1 MSPLPCT
8 LHLFRSRGSAL
19 ALSLCLLSAC
29 APPAGRLP
37 SIPPSN
43 QVSQNNPA
51 YDAQVRLIQEAHRA
65 FVQERYPAAALFFNR
80 FIDDA
85 TESSR
90 LAEARWWLGRTYER
104 LGDYRS
110 AMAQYRLLATES
122 AAQQAD
128 GALYEGYAL
137 RRLDDLRRPRIDGHH
152 GETTQLALRVTAD
165 QLPPTAG
172 LVPWLQEL
180 AQAGV
185 TVLAIAPAQAKK
197 SGSQEFNVETVRS
210 VAAETHRLGLLI
222 WVVLDLHHGSGLDV
236 RPEWMAT
243 TRHAARPDDA
253 SRSSVDVAHPGY
265 QAYLEEM
272 VRRLA
277 RAGCDGVVLAAR
289 STAGFGEE
297 FSDESRRLFA
307 ASFGLSG
314 TLEDIVGGAASSDIK
329 EEGRSANYW
338 RWVGWKARSYAQWT
352 VRLRKV
358 LRERNPAATLS
369 IEVRQSSLA
378 TPLQGLEQFG
388 EDVAELSSNTGG
400 SLVVRHEGIEGE
412 TALEKLGRQLG
423 GQDRV
428 WIGLSVKTATRPVA
442 MGEFNRSIA
451 DLAAFG
457 RWNRVI
463 RAESAQTIP

>member
-1 MSPLPCT
+1 M
-8 LHLFRSRGSAL
+8 
-19 ALSLCLLSAC
+19 LSLCLLSAC
-29 APPAGRLP
+29 VPQAGRFP

-43 QVSQNNPA
+43 QVPHNNPA
-51 YDAQVRLIQEAHRA
+51 YDAHVRLLQEAHRA

-85 TESSR
+85 TESPR

-104 LGDYRS
+104 LGDYPG
-110 AMAQYRLLATES
+110 AMAQYRVLATES
-122 AAQQAD
+122 TAQQAD

-137 RRLDDLRRPRIDGHH
+137 RRLDDLRRPRLDRPH
-152 GETTQLALRVTAD
+152 GDTSQLALRVTMD
-165 QLPPTAG
+165 QLPPSTG
-172 LVPWLQEL
+172 LEPWLQDL
-180 AQAGV
+180 AKAGV
-185 TVLAIAPAQAKK
+185 TILAIAPAQAPN
-197 SGSQEFNVETVRS
+197 SGTQEFNVETVRS
-210 VAAETHRLGLLI
+210 VAVETHRLGLLL
-222 WVVLDLHHGSGLDV
+222 WVVVDLHNGSGLDV

-243 TRHAARPDDA
+243 TRHAPRSDDA
-253 SRSSVDVAHPGY
+253 SRSTVDIAHPGY

-307 ASFGLSG
+307 ASFGLNG
-314 TLEDIVGGAASSDIK
+314 TLEEIFGSMASTDISEQGQ
-329 EEGRSANYW
+329 SATYW

-369 IEVRQSSLA
+369 IEVRQSSLT

-388 EDVAELSSNTGG
+388 EDVAELSPNVGG
-400 SLVVRHEGIEGE
+400 SLVVRHEEMVGE
-412 TALEKLGRQLG
+412 AALEKLGRQLG
-423 GQDRV
+423 GPDWV
-428 WIGLSVKTATRPVA
+428 WIGLSVKTSTRPITTE
-442 MGEFNRSIA
+442 EFNRSVA
-451 DLAAFG
+451 DLAVFG

-463 RAESAQTIP
+463 RAESTQTIP

>member
-1 MSPLPCT
+1 MSLLPCT
-8 LHLFRSRGSAL
+8 FQLFRSRGSAL
-19 ALSLCLLSAC
+19 ALSLCLVSGC
-29 APPAGRLP
+29 APLASRLP
-37 SIPPSN
+37 SIPSPN
-43 QVSQNNPA
+43 QVLHNNPA
-51 YDAQVRLIQEAHRA
+51 YDAQVRLLQEAHRA

-85 TESSR
+85 TESPR

-152 GETTQLALRVTAD
+152 GDAMQLALSVTVD
-165 QLPPTAG
+165 QLPPITG

-185 TVLAIAPAQAKK
+185 TVLAIAPAQAPK
-197 SGSQEFNVETVRS
+197 SGIQAFNVEMVRS
-210 VAAETHRLGLLI
+210 VAAETHRLGLLL
-222 WVVLDLHHGSGLDV
+222 WVVLDLHDGSGLDV
-236 RPEWMAT
+236 RPEWMAA
-243 TRHAARPDDA
+243 TRQAARPDGA

-277 RAGCDGVVLAAR
+277 RAGCDGVVLAMR

-297 FSDESRRLFA
+297 FSDESLRLFA
-307 ASFGLSG
+307 ASFGLNG
-314 TLEDIVGGAASSDIK
+314 TLEEIFGSRTSTDITEQGQ
-329 EEGRSANYW
+329 SATYW

-369 IEVRQSSLA
+369 IEVRQSSL
-378 TPLQGLEQFG
+378 TMPLQGLEQFG
-388 EDVAELSSNTGG
+388 EDVAELSSNAGG

-412 TALEKLGRQLG
+412 AALEKLGRQLG
-423 GQDRV
+423 GPDRV
-428 WIGLSVKTATRPVA
+428 WIGLSVKTLTRPIA
-442 MGEFNRSIA
+442 MEEFNQSIA
-451 DLAAFG
+451 DRAILS

-463 RAESAQTIP
+463 HAESAQTIP

>member
-8 LHLFRSRGSAL
+8 FHLFRSRGRAL
-19 ALSLCLLSAC
+19 ALSLCLVSGC
-29 APPAGRLP
+29 APLASRPP

-43 QVSQNNPA
+43 QVPHNNPA
-51 YDAQVRLIQEAHRA
+51 YDAQVRLLQEAHRA
-65 FVQERYPAAALFFNR
+65 FVQERYPAAVLFFNR

-85 TESSR
+85 TESPR
-90 LAEARWWLGRTYER
+90 VAEARWWLGRAYER

-110 AMAQYRLLATES
+110 AMTQYRLLVMES
-122 AAQQAD
+122 ETQQAD

-137 RRLDDLRRPRIDGHH
+137 RRLDDLRRPRPDGHH
-152 GETTQLALRVTAD
+152 GDTIQLAMRVTLD
-165 QLPPTAG
+165 QLPPITS
-172 LVPWLQEL
+172 LVAWLQEL

-185 TVLAIAPAQAKK
+185 TVLAIAPAQAPK
-197 SGSQEFNVETVRS
+197 SGIQEFSVETARL
-210 VAAETHRLGLLI
+210 VAAETHRLGLLL

-243 TRHAARPDDA
+243 TRHAAQPDGA

-289 STAGFGEE
+289 STAGFAEE

-307 ASFGLSG
+307 ASFGLNG
-314 TLEDIVGGAASSDIK
+314 TLDEIFGSTASTDIR
-329 EEGRSANYW
+329 EQGRSATYW

-352 VRLRKV
+352 LRLRKV

-378 TPLQGLEQFG
+378 TPLHGLEQFG

-400 SLVVRHEGIEGE
+400 SLIVRHEGIEGE
-412 TALEKLGRQLG
+412 AVLERLVRQLG
-423 GQDRV
+423 GPDRV
-428 WIGLSVKTATRPVA
+428 WIGLSVKTSTRPVA
-442 MGEFNRSIA
+442 MEEFNQSIA
-451 DLAAFG
+451 DRAVLS

-463 RAESAQTIP
+463 HAESSQTIP

>member
-1 MSPLPCT
+1 VPQD
-8 LHLFRSRGSAL
+8 
-19 ALSLCLLSAC
+19 
-29 APPAGRLP
+29 GRL
-37 SIPPSN
+37 SEISPPN
-43 QVSQNNPA
+43 QVPHNNPA

-85 TESSR
+85 TQSPR
-90 LAEARWWLGRTYER
+90 LAEARWWLGRAYEQ
-104 LGDYRS
+104 LGDYRN
-110 AMAQYRLLATES
+110 AMAQYRLLAAES
-122 AAQQAD
+122 LTQQAD

-137 RRLDDLRRPRIDGHH
+137 RRLDDLRRPRIDGQH
-152 GETTQLALRVTAD
+152 GETTQLALHVTVD
-165 QLPPTAG
+165 QLPPITG

-185 TVLAIAPAQAKK
+185 TVLAIAPAQAPK
-197 SGSQEFNVETVRS
+197 SGIQAFNVEMVRS
-210 VAAETHRLGLLI
+210 VAAETHRLGLLL
-222 WVVLDLHHGSGLDV
+222 WVVLDLHDGSGLDV

-243 TRHAARPDDA
+243 TRQTARPADA

-265 QAYLEEM
+265 QAYLEEL

-289 STAGFGEE
+289 STAGFAEE

-314 TLEDIVGGAASSDIK
+314 TLQDIFGSTASTDIT
-329 EEGRSANYW
+329 EQGQSAIYW

-369 IEVRQSSLA
+369 IEIRQSSLT

-400 SLVVRHEGIEGE
+400 LLVVRHDETAGE
-412 TALEKLGRQLG
+412 AALEKLGRQLG
-423 GQDRV
+423 GPDRV
-428 WIGLSVKTATRPVA
+428 WIGLSVKTSTRPLA
-442 MGEFNRSIA
+442 MEEFNQSIA
-451 DLAAFG
+451 DRAVWS

-463 RAESAQTIP
+463 HAGSAQTIP